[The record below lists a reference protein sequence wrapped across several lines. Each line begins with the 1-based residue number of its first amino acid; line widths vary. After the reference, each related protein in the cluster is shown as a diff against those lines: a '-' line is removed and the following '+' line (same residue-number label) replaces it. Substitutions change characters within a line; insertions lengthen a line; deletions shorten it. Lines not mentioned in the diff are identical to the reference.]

1 VARVINRVIFFA
13 MLAVIGLAA
22 IPHGASAPWWAA
34 LFAVLVFVL
43 GVLWA
48 IEEGLS
54 ESLRIPHY
62 RLLIP
67 LLAILAF
74 AFLQSLPLLSPTPY
88 GAGSLTARG
97 LTISVDPYQTRR
109 FAYSLLALVLAGVL
123 LLRHTSSP
131 RRLRAL
137 ITVIIGVGV
146 ASAVFGLVWKGIHEG
161 TQSLPNSLPDQG
173 FGQFLNRNHFA
184 FLMEMVIGLTIGLVA
199 GGGVGQKRAVIY
211 LAAAIIACIALVST
225 DSRGGILSMMCQVAF
240 IAILFSVVRHPA
252 KTSGPV
258 RSTGSRSHQFG
269 SSLLLRGVLTVSLLI
284 VVGLGV
290 MWLGGN
296 DLVERLD
303 RDSVTSELSRTN
315 VDTHL
320 KVRRQEIWRA
330 TWQLIKA
337 NPIAGVGFGGYSV
350 AIPKYFDYSGRWP
363 LQQAHNDYLEFA
375 ASGGAV
381 AVLLGL
387 WFVVE
392 LIRTARQRLRSVD
405 PFRRATCFGALSGLF
420 GIAIHSFFDFGLH
433 ITINALVCTAL
444 IVIAVLDYSGEVS
457 PASLRALT

>member
-1 VARVINRVIFFA
+1 VARVINRVIFFSL
-13 MLAVIGLAA
+13 LAVIGLAA

-34 LFAVLVFVL
+34 LFAVLVFGL
-43 GVLWA
+43 GVLWS

-54 ESLRIPHY
+54 ESLKIPRQ

-137 ITVIIGVGV
+137 INLIIGVGV
-146 ASAVFGLVWKGIHEG
+146 ASAVFGLVWKGI
-161 TQSLPNSLPDQG
+161 QPDQG

-199 GGGVGQKRAVIY
+199 GGGAGQKRAAIY

-225 DSRGGILSMMCQVAF
+225 ESRGGILSMMGQVAF

-252 KTSGPV
+252 KTNEPV
-258 RSTGSRSHQFG
+258 GSTGSPLQQF
-269 SSLLLRGVLTVSLLI
+269 SRSLLLRGILTVSLLV

-303 RDSVTSELSRTN
+303 RDSVTSELGHTN

-363 LQQAHNDYLEFA
+363 LQQAHNDYLELA
-375 ASGGAV
+375 ASGGTV
-381 AVLLGL
+381 AVLLGV

-392 LIRTARQRLRSVD
+392 LIGTARQRLRSID

-420 GIAIHSFFDFGLH
+420 GITIHSFFDFGLH

-457 PASLRALT
+457 PASLRALA